1 MTSRTNRSRKTRKR
15 KKIVPPPKRKG
26 GTNNRP
32 LSKRMKYGLIALGIV
47 LFIALLILSVVISN
61 LGISKGHT
69 H

>member
-1 MTSRTNRSRKTRKR
+1 MKSRTNRSRKTRKR
-15 KKIVPPPKRKG
+15 KKFVPPPKRKG

-32 LSKRMKYGLIALGIV
+32 LSKKMKYGLIALGVV